1 MIVNNVTMGFDGVVE
16 CVIDES
22 IPMDIRYANN
32 YLGST
37 LWVELTLGSSQNQA
51 CSTLHSDITVYKN
64 HGAQQ

>member
-22 IPMDIRYANN
+22 IPRNVRYANN

-37 LWVELTLGSSQNQA
+37 LWVELTLEGSQNQA
-51 CSTLHSDITVYKN
+51 CSILHSDITVYKN
-64 HGAQQ
+64 HGTQQ